1 MEKYPFNRMVISAA
15 MNFELPDSIYEELR
29 RDDGYRP
36 NIGIVLMN
44 RFGKVLWARRSRR
57 DGWQFPQGGIKR
69 HETIEEAL
77 FRELYE
83 EIGLGDHQVNMLA
96 HTSGWLR
103 YDLPSS
109 YPRRT
114 HQRGNT
120 PFRGQKQIWCLLGLR
135 GDDSQVCLSAS
146 ERPEF
151 DKWVWAD
158 WWSAVQQIVDFKRP
172 VYESVWMELN
182 PVINRY
188 MSFWFPEPARSR
200 SKTPT
205 DPGVSE

>member
-1 MEKYPFNRMVISAA
+1 MSFD
-15 MNFELPDSIYEELR
+15 LPIGIYEELH

-44 RFGKVLWARRSRR
+44 RFGKVLWARRASR

-69 HETIEEAL
+69 HETLDDAL

-83 EIGLGDHQVNMLA
+83 EVGLGDHQVDMLA

-103 YDLPSS
+103 YDLPNS
-109 YPRRT
+109 YLKRAR
-114 HQRGNT
+114 QRGNT
-120 PFRGQKQIWCLLGLR
+120 RFRGQKQIWCLLALL

-146 ERPEF
+146 KKPEF

-158 WWSAVQQIVDFKRP
+158 WWFAVQQIVDFKRP
-172 VYESVWMELN
+172 VYESVWLELN
-182 PVINRY
+182 PFLSSYKN
-188 MSFWFPEPARSR
+188 FWFAQRR
-200 SKTPT
+200 RT
-205 DPGVSE
+205 